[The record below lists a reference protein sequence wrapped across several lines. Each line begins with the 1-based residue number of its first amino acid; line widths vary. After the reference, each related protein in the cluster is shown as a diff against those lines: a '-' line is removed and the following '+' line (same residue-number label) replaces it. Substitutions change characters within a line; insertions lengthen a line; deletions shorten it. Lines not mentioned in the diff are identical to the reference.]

1 MKTELRIGESAINFN
16 QEFSDAV
23 FLFTL
28 YKYNVY
34 ATPTK
39 VKAQNNNA
47 VEYFSIIDTNS
58 GVGDYCFVGVHW
70 RKYRVRPQEIKMFVR
85 GDEEMFNYL
94 KQALFKK
101 LMVPSFNF
109 IG

>member
-1 MKTELRIGESAINFN
+1 MKTELRAGESAINFN

-34 ATPTK
+34 TNPPK
-39 VKAQNNNA
+39 VKTQNNTA

-58 GVGDYCFVGVHW
+58 GIGQYCFIGVYW
-70 RKYRVRPQEIKMFVR
+70 RKYRIRPHEIKMFVR

-101 LMVPSFNF
+101 LMVPSYNF